1 MTLYFCTDRTRNV
14 TKIISMCLF
23 KCTREV
29 HKFFFFVHCNFDDQN
44 NRFDTLEMKL
54 KRRKLRSFLS
64 SRWLY
69 LTYYSKQKAW
79 CSFVAYF
86 YKLIFFCQKHALNGW
101 RLKFTCKIDL
111 AWQWFRVVC
120 LYNQNKRRRG
130 DLKFWLKA
138 SIRRRFLNW

>member
-1 MTLYFCTDRTRNV
+1 
-14 TKIISMCLF
+14 
-23 KCTREV
+23 
-29 HKFFFFVHCNFDDQN
+29 
-44 NRFDTLEMKL
+44 MKL
-54 KRRKLRSFLS
+54 KRRKLRLFLS

-69 LTYYSKQKAW
+69 LTYYSKQKAR

-101 RLKFTCKIDL
+101 RLKFTCKIDS

-138 SIRRRFLNW
+138 LIRRRFLNWQLVRNCEQLKWHEHIKTNEYSFWTSICEFLWYFTSTAPFSEIVTYH